1 MRVLFLEAYF
11 KPEKTSGAHF
21 AEDMRVALVKAGHNL
36 QIYAPTPSRGVDSKL
51 RAEYKKR
58 KNETELNGAIK
69 VHRFPLYREGK
80 NLVGRAVRYA
90 ICNFQLLWFGLFS
103 KNIDLVPL
111 GSTPPTNGLMGT
123 VIKKI
128 RKIPFVYTVQD
139 LFPDSLVSSGI
150 SKKSSLLWKLGNWIS
165 NVTYKNASH
174 VIVISESIKEK
185 LIERGVRAEKISVIY
200 NWIDTEKT
208 YHIDRQDNTLF
219 DEFNLSRDKFYVTYA
234 GNLGNSQNVELVVD
248 CAEKLKDNKDIH
260 FVIFGEGSEKEKL
273 VKRIEDSNL
282 SNVKIFPMQ
291 PLERVSEVYSLG
303 DASFV
308 ICKKGVGGGA
318 FPSKAATIMATATP
332 VIASF
337 DTDSDLCKTV
347 NEHKAGECC
356 EPENAEKAV
365 EIINRLYND
374 RDLCAEYG
382 KNARKIACSK
392 FSKEIGLSKRLQVYE
407 ECVKRQREDKK

>member
-21 AEDMRVALVKAGHNL
+21 AEDMRVALVEAGHNL
-36 QIYAPTPSRGVDSKL
+36 QIYAPTPSRGVDNEV

-58 KNETELNGAIK
+58 KNETEFNGAIK
-69 VHRFPLYREGK
+69 IHRFPLYREGK

-103 KNIDLVPL
+103 KDIDLMPL

-139 LFPDSLVSSGI
+139 LFPDSLVSTEI
-150 SKKSSLLWKLGNWIS
+150 AKKGSLLWKIGNWIS
-165 NVTYKNASH
+165 NITYKNAAH

-185 LIERGVRAEKISVIY
+185 LIERGVPAEKISVIY

-208 YHIDRQDNTLF
+208 YPVEREKNSLF
-219 DEFNLSRDKFYVTYA
+219 DEFSLDRDKFYVTYA
-234 GNLGNSQNVELVVD
+234 GNIGNSQNVELIVD
-248 CAEKLKDNKDIH
+248 CAEKLRENNDIQ

-273 VKRIEDSNL
+273 VKRIEDSGLENI
-282 SNVKIFPMQ
+282 KIFPMQ

-337 DTDSDLCKTV
+337 DVDSDLCKTV
-347 NEHKAGECC
+347 NEYKAGECC
-356 EPENAEKAV
+356 EPEEAEKAV
-365 EIINRLYND
+365 EIINKLYND

-382 KNARKIACSK
+382 KNARNTACTK
-392 FSKEIGLSKRLQVYE
+392 FSKETGLKKKVKVFE
-407 ECVKRQREDKK
+407 ENARK